1 MPPFTHTL
9 SHDPIQL
16 RGLRHSLT
24 TWFESDG
31 VPEKCRDS
39 LMLAT
44 HEAAANAIKHGE
56 VDRPVRVSVTHG
68 AESVTVVVRN
78 YPRWGEP
85 ELNPG
90 PRGLGMMRELMSEV
104 RTSTTVRM
112 RSDL

>member
-24 TWFESDG
+24 TWFESEG
-31 VPEKCRDS
+31 VPEQCRDS

-68 AESVTVVVRN
+68 AESLTVVVRN
-78 YPRWGEP
+78 APRWGEP
-85 ELNPG
+85 APKSPG
-90 PRGLGMMRELMSEV
+90 GLGMMRELMTEV
-104 RTSTTVRM
+104 RTTTTVRM